1 MIDKDNFIMQLKDHE
16 LKMWCIRNLVKL
28 LPEEILAS
36 ISIIIQQKMQKMQIF
51 DKSILTDGIAY
62 PETIALI
69 NEYYTSDLISKIQHK
84 TWLIYNQ
91 KIEVEKKKYREKIF
105 TDQSVIDPTT
115 TLTNQFKKLCF
126 DEPTTDDDN

>member
-28 LPEEILAS
+28 LPEEILAA

-91 KIEVEKKKYREKIF
+91 KIEVEKKKYLEKIF